1 MLAKAGRWISWFFL
15 SSQTPVSNAATVES
29 LQLSLAA
36 ARITLLVSQRKAK
49 NWTHDFECWEAI
61 IAD

>member
-15 SSQTPVSNAATVES
+15 SSRTPVSHAATVES
-29 LQLSLAA
+29 LQRSFAA
-36 ARITLLVSQRKAK
+36 ARIMLPRFAVQSKD
-49 NWTHDFECWEAI
+49 WTRHFECWEAI